1 MNMVGDLDRFMK
13 FQAATA
19 MEKSAE
25 NPGGSSGMD
34 MGAGLAM
41 GQMMMNQMNQSNNN
55 SGGGDSSAQSSDDI
69 MALLEKLGKLKESGI
84 LTDEEFNAKK
94 KELLD
99 RL

>member
-1 MNMVGDLDRFMK
+1 
-13 FQAATA
+13 
-19 MEKSAE
+19 
-25 NPGGSSGMD
+25 
-34 MGAGLAM
+34 
-41 GQMMMNQMNQSNNN
+41 MMNQMNQSNNN

>member
-1 MNMVGDLDRFMK
+1 
-13 FQAATA
+13 
-19 MEKSAE
+19 
-25 NPGGSSGMD
+25 MD

-55 SGGGDSSAQSSDDI
+55 SGGGDSTAQSSDDI